1 MKKQISIATALVA
14 ASGFSYGEI
23 KINEYLSIEG
33 FVTADYAVNE
43 NENNGVSESDNY
55 FGVSEVEIDWLFN
68 FDRVSGRIDLQHEDL
83 NTSYESSGTLV
94 EQAFMTYELWDG
106 GTLTAGR
113 YASMLGYEDFE
124 RPGLHQ
130 YSFAHD
136 LHDINPGQNALDST
150 NIGITPGYNQG
161 LKYTY
166 DSNGNMFAVS
176 LQDSIA
182 GDDDRF
188 GGDDNGSYGLEVAGS
203 IQLAE
208 GLRWF
213 TGVAYQ
219 DSDQVNAEEDV
230 VANTY
235 LAYESGPLTLGAEL
249 SHGIFDSGIAGVQVD
264 VWQALLVAN
273 YAYSESASI
282 TGRISYT
289 EAGVD
294 VAGTIISNV
303 FDATKFTIAHN
314 YAFTDNLALVNE
326 VSIVDS
332 EDLAGDES
340 EAVLGAASLVFTF

>member
-1 MKKQISIATALVA
+1 
-14 ASGFSYGEI
+14 
-23 KINEYLSIEG
+23 
-33 FVTADYAVNE
+33 VNE
-43 NENNGVSESDNY
+43 NEENGISESDNY
-55 FGVSEVEIDWLFN
+55 FGVGEVEIDWLFN

-83 NTSYESSGTLV
+83 AGGDFV
-94 EQAFMTYELWDG
+94 EQAFVSYELWDG

-136 LHDINPGQNALDST
+136 LHDINPGSQNALDST
-150 NIGITPGYNQG
+150 NIGITPGYSQG

-188 GGDDNGSYGLEVAGS
+188 GGDDNGSYGLEVACS

-219 DSDQVNAEEDV
+219 DSDQVNAEESM

-294 VAGTIISNV
+294 VAGTFISDE

-314 YAFTDNLALVNE
+314 YAFTDNLVLVNE
-326 VSIVDS
+326 VSFVDS
-332 EDLAGDES
+332 EELNGYTD
-340 EAVLGAASLVFTF
+340 EAVFGAASLVFTF

>member
-14 ASGFSYGEI
+14 VSGFSYGEI

-83 NTSYESSGTLV
+83 NQSTTFV

-113 YASMLGYEDFE
+113 YASMLGYEDLE
-124 RPGLHQ
+124 RTSLHQ

-150 NIGITPGYNQG
+150 NIGITPGYSQG

-176 LQDSIA
+176 LQDSVF

-188 GGDDNGSYGLEVAGS
+188 GGDDTGNYGLEVASS
-203 IQLAE
+203 IKLAE

-213 TGVAYQ
+213 TGVAYE
-219 DSDQVNAEEDV
+219 DSDDLNSEEAM

-249 SHGIFDSGIAGVQVD
+249 SHGIFDSGTAGVQVD

-273 YAYSESASI
+273 YAYSECASI

-294 VAGTIISNV
+294 VAGTIVSNV

-332 EDLAGDES
+332 EDLAGNDS